1 MLAGLLGKMRE
12 INKAKSLRIMKK
24 IFTSLDCETG
34 IYGKLKPEIS
44 FFFKIVLADKMQ
56 TTPETTLWQS

>member
-1 MLAGLLGKMRE
+1 MGKKRE
-12 INKAKSLRIMKK
+12 INKAKSLRIIKK

-44 FFFKIVLADKMQ
+44 FFKIVLVDKMQ